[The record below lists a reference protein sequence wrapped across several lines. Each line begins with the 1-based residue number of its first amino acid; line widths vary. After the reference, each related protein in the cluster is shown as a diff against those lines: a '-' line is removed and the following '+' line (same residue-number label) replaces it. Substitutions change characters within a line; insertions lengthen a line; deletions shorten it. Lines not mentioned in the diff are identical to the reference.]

1 MLITRWQ
8 APLVP
13 EKSQVWMMFEA
24 EGLTPYEEV
33 FQPQSTIQDHR
44 HPFEEVRMVV
54 KGELILD
61 IAGNK
66 LLLRAGDR
74 IIIPANT
81 RHSKKVESGEP
92 CICIVANKTF

>member
-33 FQPQSTIQDHR
+33 FPPQSTIQDHR

-81 RHSKKVESGEP
+81 RHSKKVETSEP